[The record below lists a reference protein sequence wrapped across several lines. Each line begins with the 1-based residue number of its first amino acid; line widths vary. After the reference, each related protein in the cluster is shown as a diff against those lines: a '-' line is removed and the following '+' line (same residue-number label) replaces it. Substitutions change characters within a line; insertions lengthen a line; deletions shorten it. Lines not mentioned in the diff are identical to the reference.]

1 MTRVVC
7 SLTAIPPRF
16 HLLDEVLRSLVAQT
30 AEIEA
35 IYLNLPRKYRR
46 FDFDPAALPKV
57 PDGVTIRLVDQ
68 DFGPATKVLPTV
80 RAHQGEDVAIF
91 FCDDDKVY
99 APDTVQNFLNAAAA
113 HPGCCI
119 IEEGG
124 DVADNSSHAFR
135 GALQPRSLR
144 RKKDFLYRLRRAVTL
159 GTWKPKKNQTSGYAD
174 ILEGWGGVL
183 VRPEFF
189 TDAAFEI
196 PELLWMVDD
205 IWLSGQL
212 ALNDVPIW
220 LNADIAFRTRG
231 NSDEVI
237 SASLRKTVVEGLGRK
252 QLNQA
257 CIDYYR
263 DTYGIW
269 GGTKR

>member
-1 MTRVVC
+1 MRVVC

-16 HLLDEVLRSLVAQT
+16 HLLNEVLNSLLAQT
-30 AEIEA
+30 ADIEA
-35 IYLNLPRKYRR
+35 IFLNLPRQYRR
-46 FDFDPAALPKV
+46 FEFDPTKLPDV
-57 PDGVTIRLVDQ
+57 PSGVTIQLVDE
-68 DFGPATKVLPTV
+68 DLGPATKVLPTV
-80 RAHQGEDVAIF
+80 KALKDQDVAIF

-99 APDTVQNFLNAAAA
+99 APTVVQNFLDAAQE

-124 DVADNSSHAFR
+124 DVADNSSHSFR
-135 GALQPRSLR
+135 GPLQPRSLR
-144 RKKDFLYRLRRAVTL
+144 RKKGVSYRLKRILSL
-159 GTWKPKKNQTSGYAD
+159 GQWKPKKNQTSGYAD

-189 TDAAFEI
+189 TEAAYDI
-196 PELLWMVDD
+196 PDLLWMVDD

-220 LNADIAFRTRG
+220 LNAEVPIRTRG
-231 NSDEVI
+231 NSNEVI
-237 SASLRKTVVEGLGRK
+237 ESSLRKAVVAGQGRK
-252 QLNQA
+252 ELNQA

-263 DTYGIW
+263 DNYGIW
-269 GGTKR
+269 GGNKV